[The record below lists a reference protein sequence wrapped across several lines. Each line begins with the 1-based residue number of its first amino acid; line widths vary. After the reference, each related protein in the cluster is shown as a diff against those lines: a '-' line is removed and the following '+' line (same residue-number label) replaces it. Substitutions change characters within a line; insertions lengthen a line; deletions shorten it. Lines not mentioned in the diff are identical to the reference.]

1 MFLCQLPFW
10 QRHII
15 FTMSQK
21 PVRFEMRALI
31 QFFKE
36 IFCSFFLMIIQKQS
50 AWISV
55 LEFSYFI
62 VKFYTSTWNLNL
74 LFQVLAL
81 SATYPDELASLVEKF
96 MRSPQHVRIAQ
107 TNQVLCG
114 VMQFVQLL
122 EFSPSQIKQ
131 NQIKQEA
138 LLKILSCIP
147 YNQCLVFSNYQ
158 VKKSIYV
165 FYKNE
170 DNYLLMCSL
179 ISWQEDSAGWSKTR
193 WMQKCTGEIWHISN
207 GHTIF
212 KRPDKL
218 PFITCYLCVTYFRTA
233 ELESNIFFFN
243 WWRGW

>member
-1 MFLCQLPFW
+1 MILCKCFYVNCHFGRDILFSPCLKNQCALKWELLFNFLKKFSALFSNDNSKAVGMNLSLG
-10 QRHII
+10 II
-15 FTMSQK
+15 VFHN
-21 PVRFEMRALI
+21 
-31 QFFKE
+31 
-36 IFCSFFLMIIQKQS
+36 
-50 AWISV
+50 
-55 LEFSYFI
+55 FI

-218 PFITCYLCVTYFRTA
+218 PFITC
-233 ELESNIFFFN
+233 
-243 WWRGW
+243 